1 MRKLVKYT
9 TFTLLGLVA
18 AFFLLAAYVYVT
30 TVQMFARLYPVVRMP
45 IAAATGPEAIAR
57 GNALAD
63 RLGCTECHKAD
74 LRGGLFEDDGWLH
87 GKYFASNLTLKA
99 AKYSDEDIAR
109 IVRAGVRPDGRS
121 VIAMPSSGFVGLTDA
136 EMADIIAFVR
146 SLPAG
151 GTEQP
156 EHFVG
161 PLDRWDF
168 LNGARAFKPMVDY
181 VAVERRKNPADAGPQ
196 HAAARHLADIAC
208 RECHSGDLKGGGG
221 EGNAPDLVVAVAYGL
236 PEFTRLLRT
245 GVGVDG
251 KDHGLMSVVARDR
264 FSHFSDE
271 EIAGIHSYL
280 TARAALPR

>member
-18 AFFLLAAYVYVT
+18 GFFLLVAYVYVT
-30 TVQMFARLYPVVRMP
+30 TVNMFDRRYPVVASPMV
-45 IAAATGPEAIAR
+45 AASSVEAIAR
-57 GNALAD
+57 GKALAD

-74 LRGGLFEDDGWLH
+74 LRGGMFEDDGLLH
-87 GKYFASNLTLKA
+87 GKYYASNLTLKA
-99 AKYSDEDIAR
+99 MKYSDEDIAR

-121 VIAMPSSGFVGLTDA
+121 VIAMPSSGFVGLTDP

-146 SLPAG
+146 SQPPG
-151 GTEQP
+151 GVEQP
-156 EHFVG
+156 EHYVG

-168 LNGARAFKPMVDY
+168 YNGARGFKPMVVY
-181 VAVERRKNPADAGPQ
+181 VDTERRKAPADAGPH
-196 HAAARHLADIAC
+196 HAAARHLVDIAC

-221 EGNAPDLVVAVAYGL
+221 EGDAPDLVVATAYGL

-245 GVGVDG
+245 GIGVDG
-251 KDHGLMSVVARDR
+251 KEHGLMSVVARDR
-264 FSHFSDE
+264 FHHFSDE